1 MATSDSATPPR
12 AMPFVLPSTHFPNT
26 KQGSFEFVTP
36 LPPPRLPSIFRKN
49 PALLS
54 EYLFFAVLLGI
65 SLLCLFYLNTDAT
78 TLSWPWL
85 GDVFFATGLIPALS
99 SLSDL
104 VRSLTLRLPAS
115 SLPSLAFCLCGAALS
130 PPGLTVVG
138 EVCLE
143 ASLIYWILR
152 SFMFVE
158 HPDDEVR
165 ALRAEV
171 ASLKQSTALGL
182 ADGYYLNFLSW
193 AARDLSKTNLLT
205 SSGSTFPPP
214 RPFILV
220 LLPLTVDWSD
230 PKPLLSLMSGYKKRG
245 QYADCHFGKPS
256 SNPRFR
262 PQILSLHA
270 EGKYVFDVPTTLQV
284 VISNVRGQDDRDS
297 AYKSEVS
304 RFAARLAWRIETD
317 RLEGVVKV
325 VVCGGSDVLEVGE
338 EAAAGAE
345 ADIRRRNEERDIL
358 NDLQA
363 RI

>member
-1 MATSDSATPPR
+1 
-12 AMPFVLPSTHFPNT
+12 MPFVLPSTHFPNT

-78 TLSWPWL
+78 TLNWPWL

-104 VRSLTLRLPAS
+104 VRSLTLRLPPS

-171 ASLKQSTALGL
+171 A
-182 ADGYYLNFLSW
+182 
-193 AARDLSKTNLLT
+193 R
-205 SSGSTFPPP
+205 
-214 RPFILV
+214 
-220 LLPLTVDWSD
+220 
-230 PKPLLSLMSGYKKRG
+230 
-245 QYADCHFGKPS
+245 
-256 SNPRFR
+256 
-262 PQILSLHA
+262 
-270 EGKYVFDVPTTLQV
+270 
-284 VISNVRGQDDRDS
+284 
-297 AYKSEVS
+297 
-304 RFAARLAWRIETD
+304 
-317 RLEGVVKV
+317 
-325 VVCGGSDVLEVGE
+325 
-338 EAAAGAE
+338 
-345 ADIRRRNEERDIL
+345 
-358 NDLQA
+358 
-363 RI
+363 